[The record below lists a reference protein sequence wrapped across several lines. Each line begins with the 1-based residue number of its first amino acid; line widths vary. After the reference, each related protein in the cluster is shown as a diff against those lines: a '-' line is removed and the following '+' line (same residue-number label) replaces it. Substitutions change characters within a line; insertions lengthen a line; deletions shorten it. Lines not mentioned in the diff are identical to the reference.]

1 MPLNATRVCVFSQ
14 FVHPN
19 WFKFDVE
26 DPHTY
31 KNTSMS
37 LFLKKI
43 HSFFRPTK
51 NWTLERENVNH
62 QLIGE

>member
-1 MPLNATRVCVFSQ
+1 MPLNANRVCVFSQ
-14 FVHPN
+14 FVRPN

-26 DPHTY
+26 DPHTI

-43 HSFFRPTK
+43 HFFFRPTK
-51 NWTLERENVNH
+51 N
-62 QLIGE
+62 